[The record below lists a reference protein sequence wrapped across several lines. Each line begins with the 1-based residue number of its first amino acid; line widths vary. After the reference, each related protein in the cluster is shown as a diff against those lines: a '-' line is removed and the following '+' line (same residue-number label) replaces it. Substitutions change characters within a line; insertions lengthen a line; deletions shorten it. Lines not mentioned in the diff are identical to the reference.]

1 MLPGGGSEYA
11 KHIKTPKR
19 GQNYDLMELHSGMRD
34 KVETVS
40 KIILNVLQSE
50 TRRFLGFFIVLL
62 QSLLLPI

>member
-19 GQNYDLMELHSGMRD
+19 GQNYNLMELHSGMRD

-40 KIILNVLQSE
+40 KNYFE
-50 TRRFLGFFIVLL
+50 CFTE
-62 QSLLLPI
+62 